1 LGGVTLTIIDYI
13 IFSHSIIGM
22 KRINK
27 TAVKSDS
34 SSVGKTPQSW
44 IKRIGVWGFLFFLVK
59 GLLWLTVPT
68 LIYWINK

>member
-1 LGGVTLTIIDYI
+1 
-13 IFSHSIIGM
+13 M

-34 SSVGKTPQSW
+34 SSMGKTPQSW